1 MCIYMYI
8 YIYIYM
14 YVYIYTYIY
23 MCSFTYTYISTYM
36 FTNRVIAHVQH
47 HAVIRLKD
55 VYTYTYM
62 YIYYIDAGVLVV
74 VNFVAHS
81 NVFGWR

>member
-1 MCIYMYI
+1 
-8 YIYIYM
+8 
-14 YVYIYTYIY
+14 
-23 MCSFTYTYISTYM
+23 M
-36 FTNRVIAHVQH
+36 FTNRVTVHVQH
-47 HAVIRLKD
+47 HALIRLKD
-55 VYTYTYM
+55 VYNYSYM